1 MTATMNDHA
10 PRIRAQQQQAAELEV
25 IKELETRVAPLIW
38 LVYAAAFAAVL
49 GIALH
54 GWQKYAEL
62 YAEHE
67 AMVKCING
75 QAVGVDTA
83 VMRCTLRENKPLLLT
98 GEVKS

>member
-1 MTATMNDHA
+1 MIDHY
-10 PRIRAQQQQAAELEV
+10 PRIRARHM
-25 IKELETRVAPLIW
+25 RVLNFRARRIW
-38 LVYAAAFAAVL
+38 LFYSVAFLAVL
-49 GIALH
+49 AMAVD
-54 GWQKYAEL
+54 GWRKHAEL

-67 AMVKCING
+67 AMVSCING

>member
-1 MTATMNDHA
+1 MTPTMIDHA
-10 PRIRAQQQQAAELEV
+10 PRIRAQQQQAAELEA

-38 LVYAAAFAAVL
+38 LFYAVAFFAVL
-49 GIALH
+49 SMAVH
-54 GWQKYAEL
+54 GWQNYAEL
-62 YAEHE
+62 AAEHE